1 MSMKLTAGGLPLATA
16 LLFCTSLYA
25 QIGGGSIYGRVFDRE
40 GKPLQGAIVRVE
52 HLATHQVDNTKTGKN
67 GGYSMTGLFQGQYK
81 VTLLLNGA
89 AVMVHGESA
98 GDAILVAD
106 GREVDVN
113 FDLRKAPATPSP
125 APATAPAARDE
136 SKKGDDKAAKKADTE
151 MRSAF
156 NAGLAAMK
164 EKNYEEGV
172 KQFNAAAEK
181 DPTQPAIFANL
192 GVALSN
198 LKKYDDS
205 VAAFRKAIELKSDDP
220 ALFANLSATLADAGK
235 IEEAAKAV
243 EELAKLNPSFAGLGY
258 YNLGIVLINR
268 GKSKE
273 AVETFS
279 KAIEI
284 DPKNAK
290 SYYQLGLAYFGS
302 TDTMPQAVS
311 NLEKYLQLEPT
322 GPYANAAKQL
332 LEAAKAQ
339 TGPTKDR

>member
-1 MSMKLTAGGLPLATA
+1 MKLTAGGLPLATA

-25 QIGGGSIYGRVFDRE
+25 QIGGGSIYGKVLDRE

-81 VTLLLNGA
+81 VTVLLNGA

-125 APATAPAARDE
+125 APAPAARDE
-136 SKKGDDKAAKKADTE
+136 SKKGNDKAAKKTDTE
-151 MRSAF
+151 MRTAF

-164 EKNYEEGV
+164 EKNYEEAV

-181 DPTQPAIFANL
+181 DPAQPAIFANL

-205 VAAFRKAIELKSDDP
+205 VAAFRKAVELKSDDA
-220 ALFANLSATLADAGK
+220 ALFANLSAALADAGK

-243 EELAKLNPSFAGLGY
+243 AELAKLNPSFAGLGY

-302 TDTMPQAVS
+302 TDTMSQAVS

-322 GPYANAAKQL
+322 GPYADAAKKL
-332 LEAAKAQ
+332 LEAANAQ
-339 TGPTKDR
+339 TGTTKDR

>member
-25 QIGGGSIYGRVFDRE
+25 QIGGGSIYGKVLDRE

-81 VTLLLNGA
+81 VTVLLNGA

-125 APATAPAARDE
+125 APAPAARDE
-136 SKKGDDKAAKKADTE
+136 SKKGNDKAAKKTDTE
-151 MRSAF
+151 MRTAF

-164 EKNYEEGV
+164 EKNYEEAV

-181 DPTQPAIFANL
+181 DPAQPAIFANL

-205 VAAFRKAIELKSDDP
+205 VAAFRKAVELKSDDA
-220 ALFANLSATLADAGK
+220 ALFANLSAALADAGK

-243 EELAKLNPSFAGLGY
+243 DELAKLNPSFAGLGY
-258 YNLGIVLINR
+258 YNLGIVLINH

-290 SYYQLGLAYFGS
+290 SYYQLGIAYFGS
-302 TDTMPQAVS
+302 TDTMSQAVS

-322 GPYANAAKQL
+322 GPYADAAKKL

-339 TGPTKDR
+339 TGTTKDR

>member
-25 QIGGGSIYGRVFDRE
+25 QIGGGSIYGKVLDRE

-81 VTLLLNGA
+81 VTVLLNGA

-125 APATAPAARDE
+125 ALAPAAREE
-136 SKKGDDKAAKKADTE
+136 SKKGNDKAAKKTDTE
-151 MRSAF
+151 MRTAF

-164 EKNYEEGV
+164 EKNYEEAV

-181 DPTQPAIFANL
+181 DPVQPAIFANL

-205 VAAFRKAIELKSDDP
+205 VAAFRKAIELKSDDA
-220 ALFANLSATLADAGK
+220 ALFANLSAALADAGK

-243 EELAKLNPSFAGLGY
+243 AELAKLNPSFAGLGY

-290 SYYQLGLAYFGS
+290 SYYQLGIAYFGS
-302 TDTMPQAVS
+302 TDTMSQAVS

-322 GPYANAAKQL
+322 GPYVDAAKKL

-339 TGPTKDR
+339 TGATKDR